1 MSKPARLYKKEP
13 ITVTLNPV
21 TLIAGVITLIVI
33 VSLAFGSI
41 DNVNY
46 LMLGV

>member
-13 ITVTLNPV
+13 ITVTLTRV
-21 TLIAGVITLIVI
+21 TLMAGVITLIVLLG
-33 VSLAFGSI
+33 LAFGSI
-41 DNVNY
+41 ENVNY